1 MFAEIPPVLSNIL
14 IGIVAVLM
22 VVGFWRSIGVVGG
35 GAALLMRIVLCLLML
50 PFVAAAVIGIF
61 HKTEEMPR
69 TSGAPRT
76 QTGEA
81 AKPSASA
88 TEQVA
93 EAKRQADAAARAA
106 AEAKAKADAEAARR
120 AAEASRAAEAARQ
133 KAEADARVAA
143 AGKEAA
149 AKLPPPVVA
158 APAPAAPSPQSPAS
172 GAASP
177 SVKEVIEQLAKQT
190 PEPRRSP
197 EAAAVTPPAAPAPV
211 EPSRTEPTRSPT
223 ATAPAPES
231 AVPPPAPV
239 AAAPPAVAPA
249 AKPADERWD
258 VVPVFYGTDRRSVMV
273 GSRLDYGSERAR
285 RLELG
290 GALVTVPKIHEVPNV
305 ERPWV
310 YRLPFTQIIL
320 MQEKEDPARH
330 FTLKEV
336 KSLTREELAKLV
348 RDRLAAARD
357 FKEHAFVFVHGFNTT
372 FEAALFRTAQIA
384 YDLKFDGAP
393 FLYSWPSKGQIGFQD
408 YSYDRESSGQ
418 AEPYLKQFLEFVTK
432 ETGARSVSVIAH
444 SMGNQVLLPV
454 LRDLKRTAPEGV
466 VIDQIILAA
475 PDVDRDTFEFL
486 AREISGVGKG
496 ITVLAASNDR
506 ALEASRRF
514 WGGVPR
520 AGDVPPEG
528 PIVIP
533 GIDTIDVTETS
544 TEVLSLNH
552 SGYAQ
557 KKQLIDDMR
566 ALLRSGERPPQKR
579 TPLIEAVTTPRGAFW
594 RYPPAR

>member
-1 MFAEIPPVLSNIL
+1 MFAEIPPVLSNIV
-14 IGIVAVLM
+14 IGIVAALL
-22 VVGFWRSIGVVGG
+22 VVGFWRSIGAVGG
-35 GAALLMRIVLCLLML
+35 GAALLMRIVLCILLL
-50 PFVAAAVIGIF
+50 PFVAAAIVGIF
-61 HKTEEMPR
+61 HKTEEAPR
-69 TSGAPRT
+69 SAGTQRT
-76 QTGEA
+76 QTTEA
-81 AKPSASA
+81 AKPAAPSP
-88 TEQVA
+88 EQIA
-93 EAKRQADAAARAA
+93 EARRKAEAVARAKAEAERKAVEARRMADAA
-106 AEAKAKADAEAARR
+106 KQKADEEAR
-120 AAEASRAAEAARQ
+120 SAEAARQ
-133 KAEADARVAA
+133 REAIAKA
-143 AGKEAA
+143 
-149 AKLPPPVVA
+149 PPPSPVTSA
-158 APAPAAPSPQSPAS
+158 PAPAPAAAPAP

-177 SVKEVIEQLAKQT
+177 SVKEVIEQLAKQ
-190 PEPRRSP
+190 PPV
-197 EAAAVTPPAAPAPV
+197 AA
-211 EPSRTEPTRSPT
+211 
-223 ATAPAPES
+223 APAPES
-231 AVPPPAPV
+231 PRAESTRSPAAEPPS
-239 AAAPPAVAPA
+239 PA
-249 AKPADERWD
+249 AKAADDRWD
-258 VVPVFYGTDRRSVMV
+258 VVPVFYGTDRRSTKV
-273 GSRLDYGSERAR
+273 GNRLDYGIERAR

-310 YRLPFTQIIL
+310 YRLPFTQIVL
-320 MQEKEDPARH
+320 LQEKEDPARH

-336 KSLTREELAKLV
+336 KALTREELAKLV
-348 RDRLAAARD
+348 RDRLAGARD

-372 FEAALFRTAQIA
+372 FEAALYRTAQIA
-384 YDLKFDGAP
+384 YDLRFDGAP
-393 FLYSWPSKGQIGFQD
+393 FLYSWPSKGQIGLQD

-418 AEPYLKQFLEFVTK
+418 AEPFLRQFLEFVTK

-486 AREISGVGKG
+486 AREITGVGRG

-533 GIDTIDVTETS
+533 GIDTIDVTATS

-579 TPLIEAVTTPRGAFW
+579 TPMIEAVTTPRGAFW
-594 RYPPAR
+594 RYPPPQ